1 MNKTLVIA
9 IAVSL
14 LAGCGKKKAGNSNG
28 SASTTGSGGA
38 GSEAGGAGL
47 ASGGAGSG
55 GAFWTDKPDPLQQAV
70 LDATAANLLG
80 AGKKDP
86 SLVGKIIDATAAA
99 HASVSRDAWD
109 PAAVITIV
117 GKDRAALFKWVR
129 DNTALVPYRGSLR
142 GPVGVMMDRVG
153 NSLDRALLLADVLG
167 RTGLEVRLANAQL
180 PPDLV
185 AKLAASAKTRTRPA
199 LSTAHIDDAAL
210 IATLAKITGADAA
223 SLTAA
228 ADKQQAAFDAI
239 IARTKTRVDAQT
251 KALAALV
258 PPAGAAASSDD
269 AYTDH
274 WWVQVHDGEAWSD
287 LDPSLPTA
295 SPGEALASTAT
306 DTLDPKD
313 LADDRR
319 HTLAI
324 RVIGEIWHGDTRE
337 ETVLAEHAFAPSL
350 FFGQRIMVTNAPLDM
365 PAEKEFYAA
374 PDPLAFTQKALIA
387 QHEVAPVIIIGTT
400 PVAHFSVNDRG
411 ELLDLT
417 SGDANT
423 IGLAR
428 TVEHATKD
436 GVGGAT
442 GLLDQL
448 PDETTAGSGGS
459 APAAPAAAPPAFTAE
474 WLEIEIRTPGSAPK
488 VVRRTVFDTL
498 GPVADRNAARP
509 HTLSDAARLDRMYAL
524 TSETELLPMFAQIP
538 SAFVADRTV
547 QALVAARA
555 VLIAGVTQKKL
566 DEAQQGKLATLASAP
581 GSVYGLALA
590 RFVDPSIYLD
600 ELDVFAVRRRI
611 VARDKSFAVRNESD
625 IFANAVAVWPSNPDP
640 RMARIAQGVR
650 DTDLEFLV
658 APCFGHAPCLRAPST
673 AELFAASSKDWSV
686 NATPAGDA
694 ANDQAAGYAVVDRG
708 ASRQTWWRINP
719 STGET
724 LGMTPMGGSVI
735 TETATTETLIKLKAS
750 DNLIPALVNFTY
762 CLFNHRNDPG
772 STGGI
777 LASCG
782 LGAALGGALGTAG
795 GVFSTGASVAAQR
808 GIVVATTLLGNMIQT
823 ALM

>member
-1 MNKTLVIA
+1 MKKTIVIA
-9 IAVSL
+9 IAIGSL
-14 LAGCGKKKAGNSNG
+14 LAGCGKKKAGNS
-28 SASTTGSGGA
+28 TGSGPSATGGASTEA
-38 GSEAGGAGL
+38 GSAGPTL
-47 ASGGAGSG
+47 GGTGSG
-55 GAFWTDKPDPLQQAV
+55 GAFWTDKSDPLQQAV

-80 AGKKDP
+80 AAKKDP
-86 SLVGKIIDATAAA
+86 SLAGKIIDATAAA

-109 PAAVITIV
+109 PAAVVTIV

-167 RTGLEVRLANAQL
+167 KTGLEVRLANAQL

-185 AKLAASAKTRTRPA
+185 AKLVASGKTRTRPA

-210 IATLAKITGADAA
+210 ITTLAKITGGDAA
-223 SLTAA
+223 ALNAA

-239 IARTKTRVDAQT
+239 IARTKTRVAAQT

-258 PPAGAAASSDD
+258 PASGAPASTDD

-295 SPGEALASTAT
+295 APGEALASTAT

-319 HTLAI
+319 HTIAI

-337 ETVLAEHAFAPSL
+337 ETVLTEHAFAPSR
-350 FFGQRIMVTNAPLDM
+350 FFGQRIMVTNAPLDL
-365 PAEKEFYAA
+365 PEEKDFAAA
-374 PDPLAFTQKALIA
+374 PDLLAFAQKALIA
-387 QHEVAPVIIIGTT
+387 QSEVAPLIIVGTT

-423 IGLAR
+423 MRLGRA
-428 TVEHATKD
+428 VQHATKD

-442 GLLDQL
+442 GLFDQL
-448 PDETTAGSGGS
+448 PDESTAGSGSGS

-509 HTLSDAARLDRMYAL
+509 RPLSDADRLDRMYAL

-547 QALVAARA
+547 QALVAARDILVA
-555 VLIAGVTQKKL
+555 ATTQKKL
-566 DEAQQGKLATLASAP
+566 DDTQKKKLATLASAP
-581 GSVYGLALA
+581 SSIYGLALT
-590 RFVDPSIYLD
+590 RFADPSIYLD
-600 ELDVFAVRRRI
+600 EVDVLAVRRRI
-611 VARDKSFAVRNESD
+611 VARDKSFALRSESD
-625 IFANAVAVWPSNPDP
+625 ILSNAVAVWPSNPDP

-650 DTDLEFLV
+650 DTDLEFLA
-658 APCFGHAPCLRAPST
+658 APCIGKAPCLRAPST
-673 AELFAASSKDWSV
+673 AELFAANSKDWRV
-686 NATPAGDA
+686 NATPAGFA
-694 ANDQAAGYAVVDRG
+694 AADQSAGYAIV
-708 ASRQTWWRINP
+708 ASTSSPQTWWRINP
-719 STGET
+719 TTGET
-724 LGMTPMGGSVI
+724 LGMTPMGGSVV
-735 TETATTETLIKLKAS
+735 TETAITEALIKEKATENAIAS
-750 DNLIPALVNFTY
+750 LINFVY
-762 CLFNHRNDPG
+762 CLGMHTSTMSAGVAG
-772 STGGI
+772 SC
-777 LASCG
+777 AA
-782 LGAALGGALGTAG
+782 GAALGGAVGTAG
-795 GVFSTGASVAAQR
+795 GVLSTGASVAVQR
-808 GIVVATTLLGNMIQT
+808 GITVATTLLGNLIQT
-823 ALM
+823 WLM